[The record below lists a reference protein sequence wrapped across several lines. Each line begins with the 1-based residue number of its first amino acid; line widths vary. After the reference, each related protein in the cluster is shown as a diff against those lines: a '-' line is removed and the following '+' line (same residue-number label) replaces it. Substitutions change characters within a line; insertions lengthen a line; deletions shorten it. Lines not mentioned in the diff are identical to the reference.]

1 MKRYFLIIAVF
12 LHLII
17 NPLIAQEGIEF
28 FHGSFDEAK
37 ALAKEQGKL
46 IFMDAYAVWCGPC
59 KQMTNNVFPQK
70 EVGDFFNKNFINMKV
85 DMEKGE
91 GLSLRS
97 TYGVSAYPTLL
108 FIDAQGNVVESV
120 RGARSAESL
129 LSWAKSIALPEP
141 GVMGEMRAQYENG
154 DRSIDFL
161 KEYIKAEAAHD
172 NDYDAYFAVLLDSM
186 TNEEKMTSE
195 NASFILE
202 HTSSMNSPSLAFI
215 ASNKSFFKN
224 LNGEAA
230 YDKVFNAIASKEG
243 KLAAKT
249 KDLTKAYD
257 VIDFLKKY
265 KPSGYKKFSSEL
277 MINYFAAIKDWNS
290 YDKAVSSHLSK
301 YNKVDDGS
309 YKEVAWVYYMNME
322 EEDKLKKAEKWMQEA
337 IKQNNTYENNLT
349 QAYLLY
355 KLQEFSAA
363 EDAVNY
369 ALILADG
376 QKRTDNA
383 QILKDQILKKLN
395 KVEIAE

>member
-1 MKRYFLIIAVF
+1 MKKYLLVIIVILNF
-12 LHLII
+12 IVK
-17 NPLIAQEGIEF
+17 PLTAQEGIEF

-91 GLSLRS
+91 GLTLRS
-97 TYGVSAYPTLL
+97 TYGVTAYPTLM
-108 FIDAQGNVVESV
+108 FIDAQGKVVESV

-129 LSWAKSIALPEP
+129 LSWAKSIALPES
-141 GVMGEMRAQYENG
+141 GLMNDLRTRYENG
-154 DRSIDFL
+154 ERDIDFM
-161 KEYIKAEAAHD
+161 KELIKAEAAYD
-172 NDYDAYFAVLLDSM
+172 NQYDEYFSELLDSM
-186 TNEEKMTSE
+186 TNEEKMMPD
-195 NASFILE
+195 NASFILD
-202 HTSSMNSPSLAFI
+202 HTSSLNSPSLAFI
-215 ASNKSFFKN
+215 ASNRSFFKN
-224 LNGEAA
+224 VKGEEA
-230 YDKVFNAIASKEG
+230 YDRVFNSIASKEG
-243 KLAAKT
+243 KLAAKS

-277 MINYFAAIKDWNS
+277 MINYFGAIKDWKS
-290 YDKAVSSHLSK
+290 YDKAVSTHLSK

-309 YKEVAWVYYMNME
+309 YKEIAWVYYMNID

-355 KLQEFSAA
+355 KLEEYSAA

>member
-1 MKRYFLIIAVF
+1 MKRYLLIITVF
-12 LHLII
+12 LNSLL

-37 ALAKEQGKL
+37 ALAKEEGKL

-97 TYGVSAYPTLL
+97 TYGVTAYPTLL
-108 FIDAQGNVVESV
+108 FIDAQGKVVESV

-129 LSWAKSIALPEP
+129 LSWAKSIALPKP
-141 GVMGEMRAQYENG
+141 DLMSDMKAQFEKG
-154 DRSIDFL
+154 DRSHDFM
-161 KEYIKAEAAHD
+161 KELIKAEAAYD
-172 NDYDAYFAVLLDSM
+172 NNYDEYFAILLDSM
-186 TNEEKMTSE
+186 SSEEKMMPE

-202 HTSSMNSPSLAFI
+202 YTSSMNSPSLDFI
-215 ASNKSFFKN
+215 ASNKSFFKSVK
-224 LNGEAA
+224 GEAA
-230 YDKVFNAIASKEG
+230 YDKVFNTIASKEG
-243 KLAAKT
+243 KAASKT
-249 KDLTKAYD
+249 NDLTKAYD

-265 KPSGYKKFSSEL
+265 KPSGYKKFSGEI
-277 MINYFAAIKDWNS
+277 MINYFGAIKDWES
-290 YDKAVSSHLSK
+290 YDKAVSAHLSK

-309 YKEVAWVYYMNME
+309 YKDVAWVYYMNID